1 MDRMEVEQ
9 KFPVNDLAAV
19 ESRLKALGA
28 ELSDPKREV
37 DLYYAH
43 PARDFAAT
51 DEALRIRRR
60 GGAGFITYK
69 GPKIDA
75 TTKTR
80 REIDLPLPEGPEGC
94 GPWAALLEALG
105 FRPVAEVGKD
115 RRKALVTWEG
125 RRVEVSLD
133 RVDQVGAFVELELVT
148 DAAEVAAAK
157 ARIASLAERLGL
169 SGSERRS
176 YLELLLARGTP
187 QRTFP
192 TDSDPT
198 R

>member
-1 MDRMEVEQ
+1 MEVEL
-9 KFPVNDLAAV
+9 KFPVDDLAGV
-19 ESRLKALGA
+19 ESRLEALGA
-28 ELSDPKREV
+28 EFSGPTREV

-60 GGAGFITYK
+60 GEEGFITYK

-80 REIDLPLPEGPEGC
+80 REIDLCLPGGLEGV

-115 RRKALVTWEG
+115 RRKAMVDWEG

-133 RVDQVGAFVELELVT
+133 RVDQVGTFVELELVT
-148 DAAEVAAAK
+148 DAAGVDAA
-157 ARIASLAERLGL
+157 RTCIALLAERLGL
-169 SGSERRS
+169 SASERRS
-176 YLELLLARGTP
+176 YLELLLTRGSCG
-187 QRTFP
+187 Q
-192 TDSDPT
+192 
-198 R
+198 